1 MDRYVIDCSHVGL
14 KSVPKSFPT
23 YVTHL
28 YLDDNNIK
36 ILENG
41 SFNQENRGLPH
52 LIAISIKRNKLE
64 KIEPDAFRGLP
75 NLKELNLYD
84 NSLKKETSLLK
95 LVFQPLNKSLKMLD
109 IRMNL
114 MNPNIDLVNYPKSV
128 AELSNLEELRM
139 DCLTNKSLP
148 VEYSSLKHLEILI
161 FGGGRWNVRIL
172 HQKMFAAI
180 SKLRV
185 TKIDLTGLYISMIF
199 EKTFS
204 GLKFLNWLDLSNNPQ
219 LSLSMK
225 NFAASLNET
234 SVTKLNLNNT
244 GLGTAS
250 QKASALL

>member
-1 MDRYVIDCSHVGL
+1 MASKVDYFLKMITAALFHFVVTSVFIFFETSLALNCTAKSIQFCQCKVDGHRYVVDCSHVGL
-14 KSVPKSFPT
+14 KSIPKSFPT

-36 ILENG
+36 TLENG

-64 KIEPDAFRGLP
+64 KIEPDAFRRLP
-75 NLKELNLYD
+75 RLKELNLYD

-148 VEYSSLKHLEILI
+148 AEYSSLKHLQTLI

-172 HQKMFAAI
+172 HQKNVCSYF
-180 SKLRV
+180 KV
-185 TKIDLTGLYISMIF
+185 KG
-199 EKTFS
+199 
-204 GLKFLNWLDLSNNPQ
+204 N
-219 LSLSMK
+219 K
-225 NFAASLNET
+225 N
-234 SVTKLNLNNT
+234 
-244 GLGTAS
+244 
-250 QKASALL
+250 